1 MTDTVTGIDAEAA
14 LAAVCQQVSRLS
26 GAGPVPSR
34 MRIQMGDVSVELE
47 WLASRPVEPD
57 PVGPAL
63 PGAAAETGGEERAGW
78 TQVRAP
84 TVGTFYRAP
93 EPGAPPFVRVGDR
106 VQAGQ
111 QVGILEAMKLMNA
124 IVAAESGRVAEI
136 LVQDG
141 TPVEYDQPL
150 LVLADD
156 GAGRESA

>member
-1 MTDTVTGIDAEAA
+1 VTHTDGIDAEAA
-14 LAAVCQQVSRLS
+14 LAAVCHQVVRLS

-34 MRIQMGDVSVELE
+34 MRIQMGDVLVELE
-47 WLASRPVEPD
+47 WPAGPVARGAAP
-57 PVGPAL
+57 
-63 PGAAAETGGEERAGW
+63 PGAAAEPVVAPPNPDSLE
-78 TQVRAP
+78 VRAP
-84 TVGTFYRAP
+84 TVGTFYQAP

-124 IVAAESGRVAEI
+124 IVATEPGTVTEM

-150 LVLADD
+150 IALA
-156 GAGRESA
+156 AA

>member
-1 MTDTVTGIDAEAA
+1 MVTRIDAEAA
-14 LAAVCQQVSRLS
+14 LVAVCQQVSRLS

-34 MRIQMGDVSVELE
+34 MRIQMGEVVVELE
-47 WLASRPVEPD
+47 WPASGPAEPSRPVA
-57 PVGPAL
+57 AL
-63 PGAAAETGGEERAGW
+63 PGAAAEAAVEERAGW

-84 TVGTFYRAP
+84 TVGTFYRSP

-124 IVAAESGRVAEI
+124 IVATSAGRVTEI

-141 TPVEYDQPL
+141 MPVEYDQPL
-150 LVLADD
+150 IALAGD
-156 GAGRESA
+156 GTGQEPA

>member
-1 MTDTVTGIDAEAA
+1 MTDTVTGIDSEAA
-14 LAAVCQQVSRLS
+14 LAAVCQQASRLS
-26 GAGPVPSR
+26 GSGPVPSR

-47 WLASRPVEPD
+47 WPASRPEPPMAAIVD
-57 PVGPAL
+57 TPV
-63 PGAAAETGGEERAGW
+63 EERAG
-78 TQVRAP
+78 QVRAP
-84 TVGTFYRAP
+84 TVGTFYRSP

-124 IVAAESGRVAEI
+124 IVATEAGRVAEI

-150 LVLADD
+150 IVLAGD
-156 GAGRESA
+156 GS